1 MIPALGNI
9 WRCLEAFLAVT
20 TVMRVLLASSWGEAR
35 DAAKH
40 PTVHRTAPTTE
51 IIWPKLNSAEAV
63 KPCFKKLSV
72 Q

>member
-1 MIPALGNI
+1 MSGSI
-9 WRCLEAFLAVT
+9 LAVT
-20 TVMRVLLASSWGEAR
+20 TVTRVLPASSWGEAR

-40 PTVHRTAPTTE
+40 LTVHRTAPTTE

-63 KPCFKKLSV
+63 KPCFKEPSV